1 MRLQAEFVP
10 TDRNRMMNLTY
21 RFAGFEEVAQQGAVQ
36 IFEHRLDNIQPFP
49 DYMQVAYTREVQ
61 V

>member
-1 MRLQAEFVP
+1 
-10 TDRNRMMNLTY
+10 MMNLTY